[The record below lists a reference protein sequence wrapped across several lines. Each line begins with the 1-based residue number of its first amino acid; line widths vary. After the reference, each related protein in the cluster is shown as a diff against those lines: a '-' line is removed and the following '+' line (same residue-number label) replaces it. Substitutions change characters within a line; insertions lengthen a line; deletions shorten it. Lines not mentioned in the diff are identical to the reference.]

1 MRDPHTPAG
10 VGFNSYAPG
19 DLISTSAH
27 DREPDAEGSSRNEQL
42 SEIDEASKP
51 ENLAGYK
58 DQEQGEED
66 QIETAE
72 LIGTCDEECNTSKD
86 Q

>member
-1 MRDPHTPAG
+1 MTLSPLRIAVQEDKQINHHSH
-10 VGFNSYAPG
+10 N
-19 DLISTSAH
+19 
-27 DREPDAEGSSRNEQL
+27 REPDAPGSSGNESL
-42 SEIDEASKP
+42 SDNDEAAKP

-66 QIETAE
+66 QIETGE
-72 LIGTCDEECNTSKD
+72 LVEMCFQEYNTSKD